1 MDGAFFAERFGY
13 PNTGISSFPSVPGKR
28 LHSYGKSQFW
38 WLKQR
43 TFYGNF
49 QYQTLSWPE
58 GYMKIPLNHH
68 FVLCWRMRWCCW
80 KRPRSCAQGSLVGT
94 TPWYMITITWLEETR
109 NLASVISCSMGG
121 KHLASCIWH
130 RLPEGLACQRIFA
143 RWDSRCQGVCK
154 KWQDWRSWLHK
165 CGTQWFSGRLHSL
178 GDEFGPDCQRAS
190 SSIRKRLGNPSVKS
204 WLNSVVRSAQCQ
216 WFLDPAAVSF
226 VIMCRTWTDVFQI
239 QGITDKQ
246 SLPIHLKTLV
256 GKKAWRNFASKSP
269 TTHCATNIVAKRR
282 VKQNASRDIQI
293 TPKIDRLKRFP

>member
-1 MDGAFFAERFGY
+1 MEGTFFAERFGY
-13 PNTGISSFPSVPGKR
+13 PNTGISSFPLVPGKR
-28 LHSYGKSQFW
+28 FHNYGKSQFW

-58 GYMKIPLNHH
+58 GNMKIPLNHH

-130 RLPEGLACQRIFA
+130 TQITRRTGLPKDICQMGLKMPRSLQKMTRLKELTTQMWHPVVLRQTSFA
-143 RWDSRCQGVCK
+143 RWWIWTRLSTRVLLDSEATWEPFCK
-154 KWQDWRSWLHK
+154 
-165 CGTQWFSGRLHSL
+165 
-178 GDEFGPDCQRAS
+178 
-190 SSIRKRLGNPSVKS
+190 IKS
-204 WLNSVVRSAQCQ
+204 WLNYVVRSAQGP

-256 GKKAWRNFASKSP
+256 GKKKHEETSHQRAPPRIVQRISLPSVASSKMLAE
-269 TTHCATNIVAKRR
+269 T
-282 VKQNASRDIQI
+282 SRLPQ
-293 TPKIDRLKRFP
+293 K